1 MQEIN
6 LMVVNAKNG
15 DEISMDYILKYFKP
29 KVTAICREYFLLG
42 ADFDDIIQEGM
53 IGLYKAIMG
62 YNIDKNV
69 SFSSFASMC
78 IHHQIQNAVKVA
90 SSKKNQPLN
99 EYISISIE
107 GRVDMEDAPKIML
120 QAYEQGVEEHSL
132 NKERL
137 SLLYQ
142 NIQQELTNIQYEIL
156 LMYLNGYSYTEIA
169 NKYNLTNK
177 NVDNQIQA
185 IKKKLRVLLKGELL

>member
-1 MQEIN
+1 MQQIN
-6 LMVVNAKNG
+6 DMVLKAKNG
-15 DEISMDYILKYFKP
+15 DEVSMDYILKYFKP

-42 ADFDDIIQEGM
+42 SDFDDILQEGM

-62 YNIDKNV
+62 YNISKNV
-69 SFSSFASMC
+69 SFSNFASMC
-78 IHHQIQNAVKVA
+78 IHHQIQNAVKIA

-99 EYISISIE
+99 NYVSINIE
-107 GRVDMEDAPKIML
+107 GKIDDEDSPKIIL
-120 QAYEQGVEEHSL
+120 QSHEQNLEERSL

-137 SLLYQ
+137 SLLYK
-142 NIQQELTNIQYEIL
+142 NIYKELTDIQYKIL
-156 LMYLNGYSYTEIA
+156 IMYLNGYSYTEIA